1 MNVAEQRYTLRGTLK
16 LDEPM
21 AKHTSW
27 RVGGP
32 ADHYYQPADIDDL
45 ALYLSGLPDDEPVFW
60 FGLGSNLLVR
70 DGGIRGTVI
79 APSGRLKGLTVL
91 DSTLVRAEVGV
102 SSAKVAR
109 FAADNNFTGCEFL
122 AGIPGTV
129 GGALAMNAGAFG
141 GETWEVVKAVETIN
155 HRGEVRLRDKSE
167 FDIAYRSVRG
177 LDKEWFV
184 AAHFKLN
191 EGVADETR
199 AQIKH
204 LLAKRN
210 ASQPVQTANAG
221 SVFKNPENDYAA
233 RLIDSA
239 GLKGTCIGKACVSDV
254 HANFIVNTG
263 GAIAADIERLIE
275 KIKDE
280 VQRQHGVTLKREVR
294 IVGDAL

>member
-109 FAADNNFTGCEFL
+109 RCLIASG
-122 AGIPGTV
+122 
-129 GGALAMNAGAFG
+129 
-141 GETWEVVKAVETIN
+141 
-155 HRGEVRLRDKSE
+155 LRPIFS
-167 FDIAYRSVRG
+167 
-177 LDKEWFV
+177 
-184 AAHFKLN
+184 
-191 EGVADETR
+191 
-199 AQIKH
+199 
-204 LLAKRN
+204 
-210 ASQPVQTANAG
+210 
-221 SVFKNPENDYAA
+221 
-233 RLIDSA
+233 
-239 GLKGTCIGKACVSDV
+239 
-254 HANFIVNTG
+254 
-263 GAIAADIERLIE
+263 
-275 KIKDE
+275 
-280 VQRQHGVTLKREVR
+280 
-294 IVGDAL
+294 